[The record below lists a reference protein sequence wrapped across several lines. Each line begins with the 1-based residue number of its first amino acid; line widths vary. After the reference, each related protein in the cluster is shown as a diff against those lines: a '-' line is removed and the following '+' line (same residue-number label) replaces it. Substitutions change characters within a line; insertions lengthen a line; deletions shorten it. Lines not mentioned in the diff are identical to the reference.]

1 MGCIVSHL
9 DKEVCLKNETPEMH
23 QRYIDKNGLSKYY
36 KVMGMNAPEKDT
48 EMEDNSKNLNI
59 GLINMEEKNSTI
71 YEFYGIRW
79 SDLLEICLGI
89 IVILYITK
97 LVFKYIKKKRRIA
110 KINKNIK
117 LKELVQEASA
127 PQGLPPPAY
136 SQPQSRPLSKSPIQF
151 AIQAMHEN
159 NSRAVVP
166 IFSNALYD

>member
-1 MGCIVSHL
+1 M
-9 DKEVCLKNETPEMH
+9 
-23 QRYIDKNGLSKYY
+23 
-36 KVMGMNAPEKDT
+36 
-48 EMEDNSKNLNI
+48 EMENNSKNLNI

-97 LVFKYIKKKRRIA
+97 LVFKYIRKKRRVA
-110 KINKNIK
+110 KINKNIE

-136 SQPQSRPLSKSPIQF
+136 SIPQSTPLSKSPIQF